1 VKARLSLVDRDHSL
15 SLRRQSDLLQVHRSR
30 IYYKPVGE
38 TPENLELMK
47 TMDRL
52 CLDDPTLGVV
62 GMRDELDEHGQH
74 YSPKRIRRLMRL
86 MGYEPIYP
94 KRNLSRL
101 GQAKYVRPYLL
112 RKLKIIRPNQVWAID
127 ITYIP
132 MQKGFMYLTAII
144 DLYSRYIVGWQ
155 ISNTLEAD
163 AQTELLKQ
171 VVAKQGKPE
180 IINSDQ
186 GSQYTSEKWVET
198 VADLD
203 IRISMNGKGRAADN
217 TFIER
222 WFRTLK
228 QKHIY
233 LNPANSGLEL
243 YEGVDKFVRKYN
255 CRKHQGL
262 NHKKP
267 IDLFKNAA

>member
-1 VKARLSLVDRDHSL
+1 
-15 SLRRQSDLLQVHRSR
+15 
-30 IYYKPVGE
+30 
-38 TPENLELMK
+38 MK

-52 CLDDPTLGVV
+52 CLDDPTLGVI
-62 GMRDELDEHGQH
+62 GMRDELDELVQH
-74 YSPKRIRRLMRL
+74 YNPKRI
-86 MGYEPIYP
+86 
-94 KRNLSRL
+94 LSRL
-101 GQAKYVRPYLL
+101 GKVKYVHLYLL
-112 RKLKIIRPNQVWAID
+112 RGLKIVRPNQVWSID
-127 ITYIP
+127 SIYIS

-198 VADLD
+198 AADLD
-203 IRISMNGKGRAADN
+203 IRISMNGKGKAADN

-255 CRKHQGL
+255 CRKHQGI

>member
-186 GSQYTSEKWVET
+186 GSQYTSEKWVKPS
-198 VADLD
+198 L
-203 IRISMNGKGRAADN
+203 
-217 TFIER
+217 
-222 WFRTLK
+222 TL
-228 QKHIY
+228 IF
-233 LNPANSGLEL
+233 AS
-243 YEGVDKFVRKYN
+243 V
-255 CRKHQGL
+255 
-262 NHKKP
+262 
-267 IDLFKNAA
+267 